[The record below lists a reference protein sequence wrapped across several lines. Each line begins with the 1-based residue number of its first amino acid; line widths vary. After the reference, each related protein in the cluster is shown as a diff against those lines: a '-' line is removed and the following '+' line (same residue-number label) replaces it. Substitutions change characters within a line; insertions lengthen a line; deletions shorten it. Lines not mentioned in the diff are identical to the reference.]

1 MNDIE
6 RPTAGEL
13 AEAVAELANEVDL
26 TRGLNVYVE
35 LPGDIAEVLLAALRC
50 AAEDAEKMQEM
61 RRWVDD
67 LQSGMYVNCVY
78 CGHRYGPGDTTPV
91 SMADA
96 LKAHIEECPDH
107 PMSALREKMQ
117 EMREALET
125 LAAREVVFDGS
136 DPFEMD
142 CYTPEDARR
151 QGAEDAETL
160 LARTLLG
167 GTR

>member
-61 RRWVDD
+61 R
-67 LQSGMYVNCVY
+67 
-78 CGHRYGPGDTTPV
+78 
-91 SMADA
+91 
-96 LKAHIEECPDH
+96 
-107 PMSALREKMQ
+107 
-117 EMREALET
+117 EALET